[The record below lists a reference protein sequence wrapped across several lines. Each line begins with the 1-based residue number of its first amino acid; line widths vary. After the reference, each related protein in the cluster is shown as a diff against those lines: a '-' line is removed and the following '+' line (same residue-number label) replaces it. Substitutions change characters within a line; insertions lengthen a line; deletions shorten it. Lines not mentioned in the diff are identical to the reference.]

1 MVALELTDN
10 EGGHNVINNFKTD
23 LIIRVAAKSHN
34 DILKTMGYVRP
45 TAANRKRL
53 QRVLECP
60 NFGLGGGGF
69 DFKYSS
75 KDFLGALCRAVG
87 MEKLVVEQRIAKL
100 ITRLEQERRA
110 FKPYIW
116 IDTDFMR
123 KSQPLFALAACDH
136 QRYLQFVE
144 GFWRYSL
151 TDQLGEAQSR
161 IRAHVAETGGELGIW
176 GKIKQYWFYYE
187 KNAAYLFNLHGEV
200 VGKLCGAESVGV
212 VSGRQLGAI
221 NSVVQAARK

>member
-1 MVALELTDN
+1 M
-10 EGGHNVINNFKTD
+10 INNFKTD

-221 NSVVQAARK
+221 NSVVQAARQ

>member
-1 MVALELTDN
+1 
-10 EGGHNVINNFKTD
+10 VINNFKTD

-221 NSVVQAARK
+221 NSVVQAARQ